1 MEPSIRQRIRDGLAW
16 RMRPVT
22 RYVSRYR
29 PVFIVQNYHRLFRDT
44 LATDFDE
51 GVFGGI
57 SQEYFRRQL
66 AHLARDYDVLT
77 VRAAIPDFVREVFAV
92 DGRQLLTQR
101 GDEIGAHG
109 HYSESMERVK
119 DGLPESTVRAAAN
132 CCCKAGGQ
140 FVKRDSETDNLMSR

>member
-1 MEPSIRQRIRDGLAW
+1 MEFFQRGAAATERQRFRVGCLDGKSQLVHSGDIERDND
-16 RMRPVT
+16 
-22 RYVSRYR
+22 
-29 PVFIVQNYHRLFRDT
+29 I
-44 LATDFDE
+44 
-51 GVFGGI
+51 
-57 SQEYFRRQL
+57 
-66 AHLARDYDVLT
+66 LT

>member
-1 MEPSIRQRIRDGLAW
+1 MSEIPWPYRLLALTALGVALIGFGW
-16 RMRPVT
+16 IKGA
-22 RYVSRYR
+22 SH
-29 PVFIVQNYHRLFRDT
+29 VQ
-44 LATDFDE
+44 
-51 GVFGGI
+51 
-57 SQEYFRRQL
+57 
-66 AHLARDYDVLT
+66 ARWD
-77 VRAAIPDFVREVFAV
+77 AAIQQQALPDFVREVFAV